1 MRKKNGEIER
11 GCPPLFLA
19 SKGFITLC
27 DNSSWRSSVKSR
39 PLRYPTTSR
48 ITMLFTAVSLYP
60 NSNLPLQITPSVHRH
75 NSRPTMKV
83 AADKET
89 VRTDKHTRGNGS
101 IQKLW
106 CRVQESFKLH
116 KSQVTA
122 VVCMQ
127 SSLSSKIAFI
137 CRQQLT
143 QRKTRLNLKY
153 PIFVSFAYKHQIPLT
168 EA

>member
-1 MRKKNGEIER
+1 MRKKNGEMER

-19 SKGFITLC
+19 SKGFITPC
-27 DNSSWRSSVKSR
+27 DNGSWRSSVKSR

-83 AADKET
+83 ADDKET
-89 VRTDKHTRGNGS
+89 VHTDKHTRGNGS

-106 CRVQESFKLH
+106 C
-116 KSQVTA
+116 
-122 VVCMQ
+122 
-127 SSLSSKIAFI
+127 SLGILQA
-137 CRQQLT
+137 T
-143 QRKTRLNLKY
+143 
-153 PIFVSFAYKHQIPLT
+153 
-168 EA
+168 